1 MVCSVGTKGSQ
12 NGQYVQ
18 ERESVVKSG
27 LESWGGHYLVRS
39 QRLGSLWNVPCDKK
53 EEG

>member
-1 MVCSVGTKGSQ
+1 MSRRGKA
-12 NGQYVQ
+12 
-18 ERESVVKSG
+18 VVKTE